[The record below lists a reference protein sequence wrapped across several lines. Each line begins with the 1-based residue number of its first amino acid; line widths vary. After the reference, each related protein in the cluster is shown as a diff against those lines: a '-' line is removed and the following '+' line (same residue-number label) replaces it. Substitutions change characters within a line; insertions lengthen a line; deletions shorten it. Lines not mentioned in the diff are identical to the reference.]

1 MLQGMIM
8 DRPLLI
14 SSLLDYAVRYF
25 GDREIVSVTADDP
38 LHRTT
43 YRTIGDRAKRLANA
57 LLERFEIKPGDR
69 IATLAW
75 NDHRHLEIYYGV
87 SGIGAVCHTINP
99 RLFAD
104 QIVYIV
110 NHAADRVLFVDPM
123 FWPLVQKLL
132 PKMPT
137 LEHVVVMTAAE
148 TMPEGSTG
156 IAFDYETVLAG
167 HSAEL
172 AWPTFDETLAS
183 GLCYTSGTTGAPKGV
198 LYHHRSTVLH
208 SFSIALPNAL
218 GIGADDVVLP
228 VVPMFHVNAWGLPY
242 ACPMAG
248 AKMVM
253 PGPKLDGKSLCRLF
267 NQEKVTLTAGVPTIW
282 AGLLDHCAASGET
295 LEALRVAV
303 IGGSAPPPAMIE
315 RFENEHD
322 VQALHG
328 WGMTEMSPV
337 GAVCRLGPAFAHV
350 DSTTR
355 QRQKAKQGRPLYGVE
370 VKIVD
375 EAGDAL
381 AGGWENRRAFDGP
394 RPLDHVRLFRGRRGQ
409 RSGLRRPRL
418 VLDRRHRHHRC
429 AWVHG
434 DHRPRQGH
442 DQIRRR
448 VDQLDR
454 AREPGSRSPR
464 GRRGRGHRRS
474 PPEMGRAAASD
485 CGQTGR
491 RDGHGFGSPWL
502 SRRQDPPSG
511 SSLMTSSSWTNCRIP
526 QPARS
531 KSPSLRE
538 RFEDHAW
545 TTAAQAKQG

>member
-1 MLQGMIM
+1 MLKGLIM

-25 GDREIVSVTADDP
+25 GDREIVSVTAADP
-38 LHRTT
+38 LHRTN
-43 YRTIGDRAKRLANA
+43 YRAIGDRAKKLAKA

-132 PKMPT
+132 PKLPT
-137 LEHVVVMTAAE
+137 LEHVVVMTAPEA
-148 TMPEGSTG
+148 MPDGSAD
-156 IAFDYETVLAG
+156 IALDYETVLAEW
-167 HSAEL
+167 AADL
-172 AWPTFDETLAS
+172 AWPTFEETLAS

-253 PGPKLDGKSLCRLF
+253 PGPKLDGESLCRLF
-267 NQEKVTLTAGVPTIW
+267 REEGVTLSAGVPTIW
-282 AGLLDHCAASGET
+282 ANLLDHCAASGET
-295 LEALRVAV
+295 LETLRTVV
-303 IGGSAPPPAMIE
+303 IGGSAAPLAMIE

-322 VQALHG
+322 AQALHG

-337 GAVCRLGPAFAHV
+337 GAVCRLGPAFAHETSAV
-350 DSTTR
+350 C

-375 EAGDAL
+375 EDGRALPEDGEIAGLLMVRGPWITSGYFEDEVAS
-381 AGGWENRRAFDGP
+381 APAFDDRGWFSTGDIATLDAHGFMEITDRAKDMIKSGGEWISSIALENLAVGHP
-394 RPLDHVRLFRGRRGQ
+394 AVAEAAVIGVRHPKWDERPLLIVVKREGETATAADLLGYLEGKTAKWQ
-409 RSGLRRPRL
+409 RPDD
-418 VLDRRHRHHRC
+418 V
-429 AWVHG
+429 VF
-434 DHRPRQGH
+434 
-442 DQIRRR
+442 
-448 VDQLDR
+448 VDQLPHT
-454 AREPGSRSPR
+454 A
-464 GRRGRGHRRS
+464 
-474 PPEMGRAAASD
+474 
-485 CGQTGR
+485 TGKV
-491 RDGHGFGSPWL
+491 
-502 SRRQDPPSG
+502 QK
-511 SSLMTSSSWTNCRIP
+511 TT
-526 QPARS
+526 
-531 KSPSLRE
+531 LRE
-538 RFEDHAW
+538 RFGGHTW
-545 TTAAQAKQG
+545 TAPDKMKQG